1 MSAEGRRRHRFTHA
15 DVRKLT
21 CNVAAGVAKVGIGAR
36 ITLEP
41 TGKIVIV
48 MAPNT
53 DDESDNEWADLE

>member
-1 MSAEGRRRHRFTHA
+1 
-15 DVRKLT
+15 
-21 CNVAAGVAKVGIGAR
+21 VAKVGIGAR